1 MSFRHREAGNESSD
15 EFSIEEVID
24 DFVQPATNAQSSSAS
39 RRNNDVRQDLIAR
52 RALHQDK
59 LKQLDEEARAIENL
73 RRQQTQIIQDIT
85 QQIVTLDE
93 RVASGP
99 AVIQNYFDEFEWSG
113 RLRDQMRK
121 VFGIENFRLAQE
133 GVCNANMD
141 GRDIICIMP
150 TGAGKSLTYQLPA
163 TLMPGCTLVISP
175 LVSLMRDQLLHLQEN
190 DIEGLMFTASM
201 SNAERN
207 EAYNRLTATASNNRK
222 EVKICYVTPERIGKS
237 KKFDSILARMVA
249 AKTLARI
256 VIDEAHCVSTQ
267 GHDYRPDYK
276 ELSRLRL
283 LYPNVPILALS
294 ATCPPDVLRDLIA
307 ILRLPPP
314 TDGRAAA
321 PHGTV
326 KFTSPLY
333 RKNLHYKVVSKPS
346 SATQVVRDMV
356 KYILENHRDET
367 GIVYCLSRA
376 DSERVASDL
385 DKESRGQIR
394 TGVYHAEIR
403 DEAKEGLHDSW
414 RVGKVKV
421 ICATVA
427 FGLGID
433 KKDVRFVIHHSIS
446 KSVETFYQ
454 ESGRAGRDGKDA
466 DCVLYYRLQDALRS
480 PGILQD
486 TDWERRTNGMIEF
499 CLDFKTC
506 RKLIFANYFSSSDWA
521 EDNTRCGHCDNCN
534 RDPSSVIESDVTL
547 DAKRMLNLARDL
559 HAKKIKVTA
568 AQLAETARGS
578 GQHAKLLQ
586 LSPSD
591 RTKLSS
597 HDSDILIAY
606 MLLKRFLDKLIT
618 ANAYKVQVYVKP
630 GALSRRLEE
639 DQFYI
644 QLPLPDRVAR
654 NNHRAREGGR
664 TGGKRTNADVD
675 VVEDNGR
682 EDGEEDRENAPESS
696 SAKRRRRSS
705 YHQHHASSSRVPAAA
720 LEMDFDLDVEQN
732 ADEDPESESED
743 LEWKS
748 NLRGAPAVTHR
759 KLRNKSNAQRKA
771 GVASRSSGASD
782 MNALPLPI
790 YDEEVIDISSE

>member
-15 EFSIEEVID
+15 GFSIEEVIN
-24 DFVQPATNAQSSSAS
+24 DFVQPTSNAQSTSS

-52 RALHQDK
+52 RAVHQAEMK
-59 LKQLDEEARAIENL
+59 RLDEEIRVIEDL
-73 RRQQTQIIQDIT
+73 RRQQIQSIQDIT
-85 QQIVTLDE
+85 QQIGALDE

-99 AVIQNYFDEFEWSG
+99 AIIQNYFDEFEWSG
-113 RLRDQMRK
+113 RLREQMRK

-163 TLMPGCTLVISP
+163 TLTPGCTLVISP

-201 SNAERN
+201 SNAERAD
-207 EAYNRLTATASNNRK
+207 AYNRLTATASSNRK

-237 KKFDSILARMVA
+237 KKFDSILATMVA
-249 AKTLARI
+249 AKKLARI

-307 ILRLPPP
+307 TLRLTPP
-314 TDGRAAA
+314 TDGRAAV

-346 SATQVVRDMV
+346 SSAQVVRDMV
-356 KYILENHRDET
+356 RYILENHRDET
-367 GIVYCLSRA
+367 GIIYCLSRA

-385 DKESRGQIR
+385 DSESRGQIK
-394 TGVYHAEIR
+394 TGVYHAEIN
-403 DEAKEGLHDSW
+403 DKAKEELHDSW
-414 RVGKVKV
+414 RLGRVKV

-499 CLDFKTC
+499 CLDFKRC

-521 EDNTRCGHCDNCN
+521 EDNTRCGHCDNCT
-534 RDPSSVIESDVTL
+534 RDPTSVLESDVKL
-547 DAKRMLNLARDL
+547 DARRMLTVARDL
-559 HAKKIKVTA
+559 HSKKIKVTA
-568 AQLAETARGS
+568 AQLAEAARGS

-597 HDSDILIAY
+597 HDCDIVIAH
-606 MLLKRFLDKLIT
+606 MLLKKFLNKLIT

-644 QLPLPDRVAR
+644 QLPLPVRVAR

-664 TGGKRTNADVD
+664 AGGKRTNADVD
-675 VVEDNGR
+675 AVEDCGAER
-682 EDGEEDRENAPESS
+682 GEEDREDAPESS

-705 YHQHHASSSRVPAAA
+705 CHQHHASSSRVPAAA
-720 LEMDFDLDVEQN
+720 LEMDFDPD
-732 ADEDPESESED
+732 ADEDSESESED
-743 LEWKS
+743 MEWKG

-759 KLRNKSNAQRKA
+759 TLRNKSSAQRKAA
-771 GVASRSSGASD
+771 GVASRPSGA
-782 MNALPLPI
+782 LPI
-790 YDEEVIDISSE
+790 YDNEVIDISSE